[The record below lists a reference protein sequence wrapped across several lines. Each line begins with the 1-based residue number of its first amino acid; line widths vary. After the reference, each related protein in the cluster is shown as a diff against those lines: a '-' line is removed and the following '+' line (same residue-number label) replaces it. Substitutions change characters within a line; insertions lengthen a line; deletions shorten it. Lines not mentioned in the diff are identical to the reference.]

1 MLFNNT
7 YILNSKADP
16 NFNVR
21 YEFIHD
27 GCPLDDPEIINVSE
41 NGSSDHV
48 DFHLRAFTFKSENSE
63 IYLHCS
69 RVINNFFKTLTLERL
84 SILKLSLILTT

>member
-1 MLFNNT
+1 MLFNYP
-7 YILNSKADP
+7 YILNSKEDP

-27 GCPLDDPEIINVSE
+27 GCPLDDPEIVNVSE

-48 DFHLRAFTFKSENSE
+48 DFHLRAFTFKSEKSE

-69 RVINNFFKTLTLERL
+69 RVINKYFKTLTLERL
-84 SILKLSLILTT
+84 SI